1 MRGLGTVLK
10 SLDRSNSIHF
20 RFFSFTI
27 VRMILSTST
36 RPIAVLVLP
45 CIAGI
50 LCRMAFYAE
59 GLRVCTSSTL
69 LSRRLQKRYVDIE
82 KHKISR

>member
-10 SLDRSNSIHF
+10 SLDRFNSTVS
-20 RFFSFTI
+20 FFSFTI
-27 VRMILSTST
+27 VRTILSTST
-36 RPIAVLVLP
+36 RPIVVLVLP

-59 GLRVCTSSTL
+59 GLRVCTSSTP
-69 LSRRLQKRYVDIE
+69 LSRRLEKLYVNIE